1 MIILKRASRMF
12 VKNFFK
18 YLGVMLIIIFGMA
31 VVIGYGNTSFS
42 AKETIDR
49 YWEETNVEDGE
60 FSLYV
65 KLTEDDK
72 KNISDLGISL
82 QDTFYFDIDAGDSF
96 TYRIFKSR
104 ENINKEKIIEGKTS
118 PPADNEIRLE
128 RVSWRKM
135 MFC

>member
-1 MIILKRASRMF
+1 
-12 VKNFFK
+12 
-18 YLGVMLIIIFGMA
+18 MA

-82 QDTFYFDIDAGDSF
+82 QNTFYFDIDAGDSF

-118 PPADNEIRLE
+118 LPANNEIRLE
-128 RVSWRKM
+128 RVFMEENDVLLNYDLTIDNKDYNIVF
-135 MFC
+135 FC